1 MLTQAVILCGG
12 LGTRLGE
19 LTATTPKPMLPVA
32 GTPFIEHLIREVSR
46 HGFEKITLLAGR
58 FGEQLWDAY
67 HDMRIGASRVEV
79 LIEPAPMGT
88 AGALVFAEQALDPTF
103 LLMNGDSWIDMNLRS
118 FRKHWLAMRNQENPV
133 QVQMLLQTVP
143 DAARFG
149 QVTVTSDRVTVF
161 HEKDDS
167 HAAGLINAGV
177 YILDRSIID
186 RIPRGRAVSIEQ
198 EIFPGLA
205 QAGCIAGMVAPQGA
219 YFIDI
224 GLPVTY
230 SQVQEDFRNQ
240 LHRPALFLDRDG
252 TLNVDAGYTHNPYH
266 LVWQPQ
272 AREAIAMANQQG
284 CYVFVVTN
292 QSGIGRGFY
301 GEADLLAF
309 HRKMQSELDEVDA
322 WIDGIIWCPHLP
334 EVGCNCRKP
343 AAGMLNKLCDFWPI
357 LRDRSVMIGD
367 RDSDMAAA
375 RSAGIAGVLY
385 QGGSLLDVVAR
396 ALEKDPKDVDQ

>member
-46 HGFEKITLLAGR
+46 YGFEKITLLAGR
-58 FGEQLWDAY
+58 FGEQLHDSY
-67 HDMRIGASRVEV
+67 HDIRIGASRVEV

-88 AGALVFAEQALDPTF
+88 AGALVFAQASLDPTF
-103 LLMNGDSWIDMNLRS
+103 LLMNGDSWVDMNLRA
-118 FRKHWLAMRNQENPV
+118 FRKQWQQQRDRSDAP

-143 DAARFG
+143 DASRFG
-149 QVTVTSDRVTVF
+149 RVTLSEGHVSAF

-177 YILDRSIID
+177 YVLDRAIID
-186 RIPRGRAVSIEQ
+186 TIPRGRAVSLEQ
-198 EIFPGLA
+198 EIFPALA
-205 QAGCIAGMVAPQGA
+205 RSGTIAGMVAPQGA

-252 TLNVDAGYTHNPYH
+252 TLNLDAGYTHDPAQ

-272 AREAIAMANQQG
+272 AREAILWANQHG
-284 CYVFVVTN
+284 IYVFVVTN
-292 QSGIGRGFY
+292 QSGIGRGYY

-309 HRKMQSELDEVDA
+309 HRQMQSELEEIGA

-334 EVGCNCRKP
+334 DAGCDCRKP
-343 AAGMLNKLCDFWPI
+343 AAGMLGALCDFWPI
-357 LRDRSVMIGD
+357 LRDKSVMIGD

-375 RSAGIAGVLY
+375 QSAGIAGALY
-385 QGGSLLDVVAR
+385 QGGSLLDVVTG
-396 ALEKDPKDVDQ
+396 ALGKETKDVDQ